1 MFKILLSTFALKT
14 QFHLVSFTMSSAPT
28 SSSIVASPNNLPKD
42 PFQTLRSS
50 YDLALYLIKDILGF
64 DPVIVV
70 NLSIFLAAVSAFGRY
85 VTNSLYG
92 YARNLFMSSVHIN
105 DDDAL
110 YQYVVRWMS
119 DRHIGSKALRS
130 VKATT
135 VRKTTLEDE
144 EDAMKSVEQEFD
156 NPDRLISYRTMI
168 ARSPVRFM
176 PFESRQLIVHKR
188 HFILFKHHIRAS
200 ESRSE
205 RSFLTLE
212 CLGRS
217 LAPIRTLLEDA
228 QTHSLEKTASTT
240 NVFRAEGSWQLI
252 MSRPFR
258 DIDTVILDKKKKRT
272 LLCDINEYLHPR
284 TRRWYS
290 NHGIP
295 YRRGYLF
302 SGAPGTGKT
311 SLTAALAGVFGLDIY
326 VLSLLDSHLTE
337 TTLVRLLGNVPS
349 RCILLLEDV
358 DAAGLGKRPDS
369 PLSKER
375 DKDKEKESTDGD
387 KDPTTEESTK
397 KPTSNGISLSG
408 LLNAIDGV
416 SSNEGRIL
424 IMTTN
429 NPEEL
434 DKALI
439 RPGRVDMHVTF
450 ELPTKIQMQELFLSM
465 YKDHDSKMEAELT
478 EAKNGKA
485 SSGIAPPSR
494 DAANPASASPLSTEE
509 LRALSQTFADSLPQN
524 RLTLAALQGFLLTY
538 KRDPHKAAENAKV
551 WAEETLKG

>member
-1 MFKILLSTFALKT
+1 
-14 QFHLVSFTMSSAPT
+14 MSSEPSSLVAP
-28 SSSIVASPNNLPKD
+28 SNNLPKD
-42 PFQTLRSS
+42 PFQSLRSS

-85 VTNSLYG
+85 VTNSVYG

-110 YQYVVRWMS
+110 YQYVVRWMA
-119 DRHIGSKALRS
+119 DRHIGTKALRS

-144 EDAMKSVEQEFD
+144 EDAMKSVEQDFE
-156 NPDRLISYRTMI
+156 NPDHLISYRTMI
-168 ARSPVRFM
+168 ARSPVRYL
-176 PFESRQLIVHKR
+176 PFESRQLIIHKG
-188 HFILFKHHIRAS
+188 HFILFRHHIRTS
-200 ESRSE
+200 DSRSE

-217 LAPIRTLLEDA
+217 LSPIQTLLEDA
-228 QTHSLEKTASTT
+228 QTYSLEKTASTT

-258 DIDTVILDKKKKRT
+258 DIDTVILDKKKKQT
-272 LLCDINEYLHPR
+272 LLRDINEYLHPR

-326 VLSLLDSHLTE
+326 VLSLLDANLTE

-349 RCILLLEDV
+349 RCIVLLEDV
-358 DAAGLGKRPDS
+358 DAAGLGKRPAS
-369 PLSKER
+369 PSIEE
-375 DKDKEKESTDGD
+375 KDKA
-387 KDPTTEESTK
+387 KDSTTEGKEPITDESQK
-397 KPTSNGISLSG
+397 KPTSTGISLSG

-434 DKALI
+434 DKALV
-439 RPGRVDMHVTF
+439 RPGRVDMHVKF

-465 YKDHDSKMEAELT
+465 YKDHDSKIKADPT
-478 EAKNGKA
+478 ETKDTKA
-485 SSGIAPPSR
+485 SLERPHPNG
-494 DAANPASASPLSTEE
+494 DATKSPAGSTVSVEE
-509 LRALSQTFADSLPQN
+509 LDSLSRTFADSLPEG
-524 RLTLAALQGFLLTY
+524 RLSLAALQGFLLTY
-538 KRDPHKAAENAKV
+538 KREPVKAAENAES
-551 WAEETLKG
+551 WAEETLKK

>member
-1 MFKILLSTFALKT
+1 
-14 QFHLVSFTMSSAPT
+14 MSSQ
-28 SSSIVASPNNLPKD
+28 SSSIVATPNNLPKD

-70 NLSIFLAAVSAFGRY
+70 NLSIFLAALSAFGRY
-85 VTNSLYG
+85 VTNSVYG
-92 YARNLFMSSVHIN
+92 YARTLFMSSVHIN

-176 PFESRQLIVHKR
+176 PFESRQLIIHKR

-228 QTHSLEKTASTT
+228 QTYSLEKTASTT

-258 DIDTVILDKKKKRT
+258 DIDTVILDKKKKQT
-272 LLCDINEYLHPR
+272 LLRDINEYLHPR

-326 VLSLLDSHLTE
+326 VLSLLDSNLTE

-349 RCILLLEDV
+349 RCIVLLEDV

-369 PLSKER
+369 PSSK
-375 DKDKEKESTDGD
+375 DKDKEIQKEKELTNGD
-387 KDPTTEESTK
+387 KEPTTDESSK

-439 RPGRVDMHVTF
+439 RPGRVDMHVMF
-450 ELPTKIQMQELFLSM
+450 ELPTKVQMQELFLSM
-465 YKDHDSKMEAELT
+465 YSKMEAEHI
-478 EAKNGKA
+478 EAQQAKA
-485 SSGIAPPSR
+485 SSGIAPPSQ
-494 DAANPASASPLSTEE
+494 DPVNSASGSPLSTEE
-509 LRALSQTFADSLPQN
+509 LRALSQTFADSLPES
-524 RLTLAALQGFLLTY
+524 RLSLAALQGFLLTY

-551 WAEETLKG
+551 WAEETLKD